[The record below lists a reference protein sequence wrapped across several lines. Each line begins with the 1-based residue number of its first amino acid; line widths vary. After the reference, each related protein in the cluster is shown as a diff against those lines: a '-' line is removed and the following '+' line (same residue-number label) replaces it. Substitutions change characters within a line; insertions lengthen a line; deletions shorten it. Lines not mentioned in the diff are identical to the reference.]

1 VDNLFTAIGAEADEL
16 RLRIPLFRLEEP
28 VPPLVAVLEDAV
40 PEAVEDDEEDPK
52 IPFLPTPSAEVMEE
66 TTLLAND
73 FIFYFYLTFFF
84 FSIHFLLRKKES
96 WELYSQSLFI

>member
-28 VPPLVAVLEDAV
+28 VPPLVAVFEDAV
-40 PEAVEDDEEDPK
+40 PEAVEEEEEDPK

-73 FIFYFYLTFFF
+73 FIFFYLTFFS
-84 FSIHFLLRKKES
+84 FSIHFF
-96 WELYSQSLFI
+96 Y